1 MEAAI
6 LKRLLDGPDGSY
18 CRRSWALLDIR
29 EAGEAHLG
37 HIPTAT
43 ALPRRM
49 LEYRIRSIVPDFATR
64 IIVYDAGTLNDG
76 RSDRRASHAAKT
88 LAGFGYTDIEILQ
101 GGLSA
106 WQASQGA
113 MATGANVPSKLFGE
127 KVLEEDRVP
136 AITAR
141 ELSELLADDANIAI
155 RDVRTVDEFVHHHLP
170 GAVST
175 PGFDLAASLGRLS
188 TDHDVVVINCA
199 GRTRSIIATA
209 TARHLGIENVRA
221 LENGTMGWRLAGEK
235 TRSGASELAVD
246 TAAADQ
252 NDPVMLEKAR
262 SLAQSVGLRMI
273 EPDQLAL
280 LLDDPARRP
289 VIIDLRP
296 LSQFSDG
303 HLPQAIALP
312 GGQAIQR
319 TDEFLTTPGRPVV
332 LCDAGELR
340 AHLAGYWLKRMGF
353 ESVSVL
359 AGGFER
365 WSQAGHPVATGR
377 HERPFIPNEASL
389 KQAVEFIDPAEVAD
403 TEDADYHDQIPA
415 ILDVRTSRDYRSG
428 HAPGSI
434 WAPRGWLED
443 AVSDF
448 PASKKLIVIGQNDA
462 QALLAASQLIDE
474 GYRKVAIMKGGLEGW
489 RKAGLPVETGLPANA
504 ERYLPD
510 LVEAP
515 YAGDLARMKAYLDW
529 EVALHAAEP
538 APR

>member
-1 MEAAI
+1 MKPAI
-6 LKRLLDGPDGSY
+6 LKRLLKSPEGRY

-43 ALPRRM
+43 ALPRRI

-64 IIVYDAGTLNDG
+64 IVVYDAGRLKDG
-76 RSDRRASHAAKT
+76 RPDRRASLAART

-101 GGLSA
+101 GGFSV

-113 MATGANVPSKLFGE
+113 IATGANVPSKLFGE
-127 KVLEEDRVP
+127 KVLEADQVP

-141 ELSELLADDANIAI
+141 ELSELLANQANIAI
-155 RDVRTVDEFVHHHLP
+155 RDVRTVEEFVHHHLP

-175 PGFDLAASLGRLS
+175 PGFDLATSLGRLS
-188 TDHDVVVINCA
+188 TDHDLVVINCA

-235 TRSGASELAVD
+235 TLAGATDLPSEVAS
-246 TAAADQ
+246 ADQ
-252 NDPVMLEKAR
+252 NDLMMLEKAR
-262 SLAQSVGLRMI
+262 ALAQSIGLGMI
-273 EPDQLAL
+273 EPDQLAP

-289 VIIDLRP
+289 VIVDLRP

-303 HLPQAIALP
+303 HLPQAVALP

-365 WSQAGHPVATGR
+365 WRQAGHPVATGR
-377 HERPFIPNEASL
+377 HERPFIPNEARL
-389 KQAVEFIDPAEVAD
+389 MQAVPLIDPTEVAD
-403 TEDADYHDQIPA
+403 TVDADYDDQPPA
-415 ILDVRTSRDYRSG
+415 ILDLRTSRDYRSG
-428 HAPGSI
+428 HATGSI

-443 AVSDF
+443 AVSDY
-448 PASKKLIVIGQNDA
+448 PASKTLIVVGQNDA
-462 QALLAASQLIDE
+462 QALLAACQLIDE

-489 RKAGLPVETGLPANA
+489 RKAGLAVETGLPANA

-515 YAGDLARMKAYLDW
+515 YTRDLATMKAYLDW
-529 EVALHAAEP
+529 EVALHAAGP